1 MPSDT
6 GFDPAQLEALVAI
19 ADHGT
24 FDAAA
29 RALHVTPSAV
39 SQRVRTLE
47 STVGQV
53 VVQRSTPCRPT
64 PAGEVLLR
72 LARQTRLLQDEAAD
86 ELSSGHRLQ
95 ADLPVAVNAD
105 SLATWFRGA
114 VAEAAGWT
122 DLALRLHVE
131 DQAHTAG
138 LLRRGEVLA
147 AVTSEVVPVQGCTTE
162 ALGVL
167 RYFPAAAP
175 DLVSRF
181 RKGRSVDWARMP
193 VVVFNEKDRLQD
205 DLLEARGL
213 VLPPVVHRVPTSA
226 DFLEAVCV
234 GLGWGAV
241 PEPQLRE
248 ATADGRL
255 ERLSR
260 DHLDVPLHW
269 QRWRI
274 DSPALARL
282 TDAVRRAARAGL
294 RTPIRQRSGGS
305 SQRTVL

>member
-1 MPSDT
+1 MPRAT
-6 GFDPAQLEALVAI
+6 RFDPSHLEALVAI

-39 SQRVRTLE
+39 SQRIRGLE
-47 STVGQV
+47 SVLGRV

-64 PAGEVLLR
+64 AAGEVLLR
-72 LARQTRLLQDEAAD
+72 LARQTRLLQEEAAE
-86 ELSSGHRLQ
+86 ELSDGHRLQ
-95 ADLPVAVNAD
+95 AELPVAVNAD

-114 VAEAAGWT
+114 MAEVARWNDEGQ

-131 DQAHTAG
+131 DQAHTAE
-138 LLRRGEVLA
+138 LLRRGEVLG
-147 AVTSEVVPVQGCTTE
+147 AVTSDAVPVQGCTIE
-162 ALGVL
+162 PLGVL

-175 DLVSRF
+175 QFVARY
-181 RKGRSVDWARMP
+181 RTGRGPDWARMP

-205 DLLEARGL
+205 D
-213 VLPPVVHRVPTSA
+213 VLDGRPRPPVVHRVPTSP
-226 DFLEAVCV
+226 DFLEAVCL
-234 GLGWGAV
+234 GLGWAAI
-241 PEPQLRE
+241 PEPQLRAE
-248 ATADGRL
+248 VERGRL
-255 ERLSR
+255 QRLTAR
-260 DHLDVPLHW
+260 GHLDVPLHW

-294 RTPIRQRSGGS
+294 RDQPSRRSPRRGP
-305 SQRTVL
+305 